1 MVGTGIVHTPLPKVF
16 KQTAGCQFA
25 TAFQPLHLGTENFST
40 PIPLSILCPLL
51 LSEVA
56 SANPTPPAVSDPVLE
71 GGRGEGDSRRA
82 SWGVVQRWPPRRGGG
97 VVEGPRT
104 PDQCGTR
111 GTGTNWSML
120 GGLCLPGASPVSL
133 HCGFGQV

>member
-25 TAFQPLHLGTENFST
+25 TAFQLLHLGTENFST

-56 SANPTPPAVSDPVLE
+56 AANPTPPAVSDPVLE

-82 SWGVVQRWPPRRGGG
+82 SWSTAKVPPLRQGRGGG
-97 VVEGPRT
+97 KGVLKHEKPFAT
-104 PDQCGTR
+104 QQP
-111 GTGTNWSML
+111 
-120 GGLCLPGASPVSL
+120 
-133 HCGFGQV
+133 